1 MLQRWHLLRRYTSPT
16 AFIHSW
22 DSQTARRPF
31 TIDQLRSAVR
41 KAIKN
46 KYRCGCVHR
55 PTTKHRVTGGL
66 EIAGREHDADLA
78 CDGGGGYSG
87 LPDAPG
93 VPSLPYLRG
102 SDGDLIAAKAQ
113 GKAIIYCFWR
123 ASE

>member
-1 MLQRWHLLRRYTSPT
+1 MRWQGGNMTLTLL
-16 AFIHSW
+16 
-22 DSQTARRPF
+22 
-31 TIDQLRSAVR
+31 VMVVVE
-41 KAIKN
+41 
-46 KYRCGCVHR
+46 C
-55 PTTKHRVTGGL
+55 
-66 EIAGREHDADLA
+66 
-78 CDGGGGYSG
+78 SG